1 VIVTSVLLALAAVGI
16 ALLITAGE
24 LATKYQS
31 YPFKELLNRYVFI
44 YLFANALFAYLAFLL
59 APLLPEAV
67 KPEGWKRALLAGFGF
82 AFILR
87 AKFFTVTVEK
97 REFAVGPEL
106 IYTSFLNYVK
116 VKMERRMRT
125 LRDALRGRI
134 LKNYSDL
141 NLLIEAANILINDS
155 EEQLRTA
162 LEGRRDRI
170 LHNQVLKDVEKKYAL
185 LDLLID
191 LKADEGELESF
202 LQDLKQNRGS

>member
-1 VIVTSVLLALAAVGI
+1 VAVGL

-59 APLLPEAV
+59 VPLLPDAV
-67 KPEGWKRALLAGFGF
+67 KPEGWKRALFAGFGF

-87 AKFFTVTVEK
+87 AKFFTVTVDK

-116 VKMERRMRT
+116 VRMERRMKT

-134 LKNYSDL
+134 LKNFSDL
-141 NLLIEAANILINDS
+141 ALLTEAVNILINDS
-155 EEQLRTA
+155 EEQYQTA

-170 LHNQVLKDVEKKYAL
+170 LHSHVFNEVKKKYAL
-185 LDLLID
+185 VDLLID
-191 LKADEGELESF
+191 LKTDEGELESF
-202 LQDLKQNRGS
+202 LHDLKQNRGT